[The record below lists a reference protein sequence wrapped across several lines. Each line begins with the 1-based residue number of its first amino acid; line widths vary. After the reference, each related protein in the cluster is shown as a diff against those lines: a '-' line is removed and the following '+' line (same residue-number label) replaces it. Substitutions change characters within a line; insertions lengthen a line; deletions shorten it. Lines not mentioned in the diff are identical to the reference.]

1 VAVFC
6 VGARS
11 QRQAWVLNG
20 TVSYR
25 DWSVVI
31 PVKPFAS
38 AKTRLPSGPIFAH
51 SFLLDVISAVRAS
64 PEVAHIRVV
73 TADPYVA
80 EVATDQNCFV
90 TVESAPDGINQ
101 AVAQA
106 ALEVPPDQGIAVIL
120 GDLPCL
126 TAGALSL
133 ALEQAAL
140 FDIAF
145 VSDEAGTGSTMWF
158 SREGGPIN
166 THFGERSRAAHRASG
181 AVEID
186 AEPRTLWSA
195 QLHRDVDTEV
205 DLWDAIRIGVG
216 QHTADAVIARTA
228 GS

>member
-1 VAVFC
+1 MNGAVPSR
-6 VGARS
+6 A
-11 QRQAWVLNG
+11 
-20 TVSYR
+20 
-25 DWSVVI
+25 WSVVI

-80 EVATDQNCFV
+80 EVASVQKCFV

-106 ALEVPPDQGIAVIL
+106 ALEVPPGQGIAVIL

-133 ALEQAAL
+133 ALEQAAQV
-140 FDIAF
+140 DIAF

-158 SREGGPIN
+158 SREGGPID

-181 AVEID
+181 AAEID

-216 QHTADAVIARTA
+216 PHTADVVTSQSA
-228 GS
+228 SS